1 MQLRHWGRLEVL
13 LRHALSLVGYHRLG
27 PVHIETH
34 LWIKGGLS
42 RGETPRYFLI
52 FCLYRA
58 RRKDVWDL
66 HMTTLVVIRAWSL
79 VENHSS
85 IGSELGRENLILRGQ
100 GRRVSQYAEA
110 LPSCL
115 HARQYLQ

>member
-1 MQLRHWGRLEVL
+1 M
-13 LRHALSLVGYHRLG
+13 RHASSLVGYHRLG
-27 PVHIETH
+27 QVHIETH
-34 LWIKGGLS
+34 LWIKSGLS
-42 RGETPRYFLI
+42 RSETPQYFLI
-52 FCLYRA
+52 FCLYRG

-85 IGSELGRENLILRGQ
+85 IGSELGRENLILLGQ
-100 GRRVSQYAEA
+100 GRRVSQHAEA
-110 LPSCL
+110 LPSSL